1 MQPVFSRW
9 LAIILGM
16 AAPWVVAE
24 LILRA
29 RYRRVVLPPVARTPC
44 QATIVA
50 LGDSIAAGAPGD
62 PATAWPTV
70 LGGHLRR
77 NYPDVAWR
85 IVNAGVPGDTAPLG
99 YARFE
104 RDVAA
109 AGPQLVLIAFGLND
123 CNPARYG
130 MDRWLEAG
138 VPAGL
143 SASYLWRAIKRRG
156 ERLGRWLGW
165 LSAPR
170 PEAANSPQPRTS
182 PQGFGDAL
190 DALVAKTRL
199 IGARPVLL
207 TMTPLAGAS
216 TEEVQMRADAY
227 PVYNRIIG
235 KRAAAGAVAL
245 IHLASGAPA
254 DAFEADGFHLTAAGQ
269 AWVAGE
275 VFRQGEV
282 AGIWAKLAQE
292 AMP

>member
-9 LAIILGM
+9 LAIILG
-16 AAPWVVAE
+16 AAAAWVAAE

-29 RYRRVVLPPVARTPC
+29 RYRRMILSPVARASGQT
-44 QATIVA
+44 TIVA
-50 LGDSIAAGAPGD
+50 LGDSITAGAPGD
-62 PATAWPTV
+62 PATAWPAA

-77 NYPDVAWR
+77 NYPDVSWR
-85 IVNAGVPGDTAPLG
+85 IVNAGVSGDTAPLG

-109 AGPQLVLIAFGLND
+109 ACPQLVLIAFGLND
-123 CNPARYG
+123 CNPVRYG
-130 MDRWLEAG
+130 MDRWFEAG

-143 SASYLWRAIKRRG
+143 ARSYLWRAIKQRG
-156 ERLGRWLGW
+156 ERVGRRLGW

-170 PEAANSPQPRTS
+170 PEAAGSPQPRTS
-182 PQGFGDAL
+182 PQGFGDTL

-216 TEEVQMRADAY
+216 TEGVQMRVDAY

-235 KRAAAGAVAL
+235 ERAAAGAVTL
-245 IHLASGAPA
+245 IQLASGAPG
-254 DAFEADGFHLTAAGQ
+254 DAFEDDGFHLAAVGQ
-269 AWVAGE
+269 TWVAGE
-275 VFRQGEV
+275 VFRQGQV

-292 AMP
+292 ARP